1 MSYIKKHIEA
11 AAFFIVLFFII
22 AMIIV
27 VNSYENYDTGFYKGF
42 EIEKLTNGWTMKD
55 STGQSRKTSLP
66 INVNVSD
73 DVIVEIER
81 VLPDEIDLNT
91 SICFRTSH
99 ARVAVLIED
108 EIIYDYAW
116 DGDIPLGE
124 SPGGLWNIVEL
135 KPEYA
140 GKVITI
146 KAYSPYSNYNGM
158 FRSVIYG
165 SKNNIILY
173 ILNETFWMFFFSC
186 IPLVLGVLLLFI
198 ALFSNKDISGKPFL
212 YIGIFMLIV
221 GIWEMTESGY
231 LQFKNGHMFTM
242 QILNLLTFGFI
253 PLSAVMALRYT
264 NMLKY
269 HYNKLFWSNVAA
281 FCVYL
286 LSQLVG
292 IADMTSI
299 MWIIHIMVIVDSV
312 FVFIDTKKYCEEM
325 EENGRFWFITMTY
338 AFVFVSIVIDI
349 YRVYIYPDSY
359 NGYVT
364 RIAIVIFILLMG
376 INIIYAS
383 MALQRS
389 NVERETIISMAY
401 TDNLTGINNRRCFEE
416 DTEKLV
422 DAKKNFTVV
431 AIDMNNLKMINDEL
445 GHKFGDEA
453 LIKVA
458 EALKMFEKFGEKCYR
473 MGGDEFEVICT
484 HMTGEE
490 IDNLCEK
497 INAELGKTEYFPGKP
512 LSMAYGYFRFSANMD
527 KEINKVLAQAD
538 KKMYEKKAKMK
549 AMGYATRD

>member
-1 MSYIKKHIEA
+1 MSFIKKNIEA
-11 AAFFIVLFFII
+11 VAFFIVLFFIA

-27 VNSYENYDTGFYKGF
+27 VNSYDSYDTGFYKDF
-42 EIEKLTNGWTMKD
+42 EIEKLTNGWTLKD
-55 STGQSRKTSLP
+55 SNGKSIKTSLP
-66 INVNVSD
+66 ININIAD
-73 DVIVEIER
+73 DVIAEIEH
-81 VLPDEIDLNT
+81 VLPDEIDDDAA
-91 SICFRTSH
+91 ICFRTSH
-99 ARVAVLIED
+99 AVVAVLID
-108 EIIYDYAW
+108 NEIVYEYAW
-116 DGDIPLGE
+116 EGDIPLGA

-140 GKVITI
+140 GKTLTI
-146 KAYSPYSNYNGM
+146 KSYSPYSNYNGM
-158 FRSVIYG
+158 FRSVMYG
-165 SKNNIILY
+165 SKSNIILY
-173 ILNETFWMFFFSC
+173 LLKETFWMFFFSC
-186 IPLVLGVLLLFI
+186 IPLVLGILLLFI
-198 ALFSNKDISGKPFL
+198 ALFAKRGISSKPFL
-212 YIGIFMLIV
+212 YIGIFMVIV
-221 GIWEMTESGY
+221 GIWEITESGY
-231 LQFKNGHMFTM
+231 MQFKNGHMFTM

-264 NMLKY
+264 NMIKY
-269 HYNKLFWSNVAA
+269 HYNKLFWSNVAV

-286 LSQLVG
+286 LSQLLGV
-292 IADMTSI
+292 ADMTSI
-299 MWIIHIMVIVDSV
+299 LWIIHITVLADAI
-312 FVFIDTKKYCEEM
+312 FVFLDTKRYCEER
-325 EENGRFWFITMTY
+325 EENGRFWFITVTY
-338 AFVFVSIVIDI
+338 AFVFVAVIIDI

-364 RIAIVIFILLMG
+364 RIAIVIFILFMG

-422 DAKKNFTVV
+422 DGKKNFTVV

-458 EALKMFEKFGEKCYR
+458 EGLKMFEKFGEKCYR

-484 HMTGEE
+484 HMNGEE
-490 IDNLCEK
+490 IENLCEK
-497 INAELGKTEYFPGKP
+497 INDELGKTEYFPGKP